1 MMLVRA
7 HNRTSSSEVSTTP
20 IANALRNWQSQGTRQ
35 PVSIGVNI
43 DLQQIVHIEEGVL
56 GGLRRD
62 PRALEDG
69 SPEPDKLRSIS

>member
-7 HNRTSSSEVSTTP
+7 HNRTSSSDVSTTP
-20 IANALRNWQSQGTRQ
+20 LANALRYWQSQSTRQ

-43 DLQQIVHIEEGVL
+43 DLERIVHVDEGVSGVL
-56 GGLRRD
+56 PRD